1 MYIWGYNERGKIFAK
16 YLENSGLNNVM
27 FIDSKP
33 QIFTKNFQ
41 STKNLPSNL
50 EEIKEAY
57 ELGVLHY
64 LQKDYSSAITA
75 FTKCL
80 AIDNQHAYALHD
92 RGSCYRLTEEFDK
105 AEKDYLSAI
114 DLNPKSFMYNN
125 LGAIYKLKGMY
136 AEAQQAFNGAV
147 GIDSSNPVSYNNR
160 GSLHYEQENY
170 QDAFKDF
177 EKALALN
184 PEYALAL
191 CNRAAI
197 YQLREQ
203 YGAALADLNKA
214 CELDKLN
221 PSILLNRGITKEML
235 RDEEG
240 ACEDWSKA
248 GELGLQQGKTYYI
261 NNCE

>member
-1 MYIWGYNERGKIFAK
+1 M
-16 YLENSGLNNVM
+16 
-27 FIDSKP
+27 
-33 QIFTKNFQ
+33 
-41 STKNLPSNL
+41 
-50 EEIKEAY
+50 
-57 ELGVLHY
+57 
-64 LQKDYSSAITA
+64 
-75 FTKCL
+75 
-80 AIDNQHAYALHD
+80 
-92 RGSCYRLTEEFDK
+92 
-105 AEKDYLSAI
+105 
-114 DLNPKSFMYNN
+114 
-125 LGAIYKLKGMY
+125 
-136 AEAQQAFNGAV
+136 
-147 GIDSSNPVSYNNR
+147 SYNNR
-160 GSLHYEQENY
+160 GSLYYEQENY

-221 PSILLNRGITKEML
+221 PYLLLNRGITKEML

-248 GELGLQQGKTYYI
+248 GELGLQQVKHIISITANNMKHIITILCLCFCANIWAQDVGFKKETLKTI
-261 NNCE
+261 RRI